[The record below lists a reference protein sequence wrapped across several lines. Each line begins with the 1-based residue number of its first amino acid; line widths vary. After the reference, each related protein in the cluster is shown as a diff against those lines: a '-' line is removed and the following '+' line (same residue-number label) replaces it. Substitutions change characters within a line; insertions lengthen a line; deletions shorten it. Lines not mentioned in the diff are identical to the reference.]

1 MGYTII
7 CQNTKCQVINLSNNN
22 CQDTK
27 CQTDTPKSERN
38 NSHVH
43 MPLSIWGHQILKLFR
58 ILGPS
63 DTIFDMEQCWW
74 NFSFSS
80 HMGIN
85 NLIFQLFWISDPSLR
100 RIFVHLVSLH
110 WWSDSCTSVASS
122 YLCLVAI
129 YLPCQGLLP
138 NPRSFAISGLLPH
151 QRSFAFSRTFASSE
165 VFCLGRDFFCCYHF
179 IRMQKQFIIRFVFG
193 IFLKALPRLLSH
205 FFIWLFIL
213 DYHNIFC
220 TMLVY

>member
-43 MPLSIWGHQILKLFR
+43 MPLSIWGHQILKSFR

-85 NLIFQLFWISDPSLR
+85 VLIFQLLWISGPSLR

-122 YLCLVAI
+122 YFCLVVI
-129 YLPCQGLLP
+129 YLPCQ
-138 NPRSFAISGLLPH
+138 GLLPH
-151 QRSFAFSRTFASSE
+151 QRSFAFTGLLPLQ
-165 VFCLGRDFFCCYHF
+165 VFCLTRGLLSSPGLLPHLRSFALAGAFLLLSLQGCKTFDFGA
-179 IRMQKQFIIRFVFG
+179 FV
-193 IFLKALPRLLSH
+193 KALPWLLSH
-205 FFIWLFIL
+205 FLFVWLFFIIIL
-213 DYHNIFC
+213 D
-220 TMLVY
+220 